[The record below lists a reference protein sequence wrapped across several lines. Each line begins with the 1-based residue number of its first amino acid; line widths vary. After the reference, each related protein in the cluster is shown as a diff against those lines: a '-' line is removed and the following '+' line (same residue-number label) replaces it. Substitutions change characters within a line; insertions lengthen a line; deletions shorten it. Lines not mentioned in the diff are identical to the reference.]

1 MELTLTAL
9 LFIYLLL
16 GIFVGLNAGFIGG
29 GGGSFTMPILIYTFS
44 LLGYHEDVLA
54 HTAVGTSLFV
64 ITFTAA
70 SGSLVHIKMKTVYI
84 RLLLMM
90 MVFGAAGAWSGATL
104 SSHIS
109 GEVFVKI
116 LGVALIFVTIF
127 LYLQEKKAKS
137 DNDSSQPKESNMRQR
152 GSLKDLV
159 LSGVFGFLAGFASA
173 FFGIGGSIVMLP
185 ASLIF
190 LRFSLIEAIAHS
202 TCLMTVTA
210 LIGVLA
216 QGYYGFG
223 KSDLIPYSIGYVNY
237 AAGITMAVSGIFA
250 SRWAATKVHLVNHQK
265 FMKVI
270 LVLLF
275 FAAIG
280 LLIK

>member
-16 GIFVGLNAGFIGG
+16 GILVGLNAGFIGG
-29 GGGSFTMPILIYTFS
+29 GGGFFTMPVLIYTFS

-64 ITFTAA
+64 IMFTAA
-70 SGSLVHIKMKTVYI
+70 SGSIVHIKRRTVYLK
-84 RLLLMM
+84 LLLMM
-90 MVFGAAGAWSGATL
+90 AIFGAAGAWSGGTL
-104 SSHIS
+104 SAHIR
-109 GEVFVKI
+109 GEVFIKI
-116 LGVALIFVTIF
+116 LAVALIIISII
-127 LYLQEKKAKS
+127 LYRGEKKYKPNGEGLHSKKS
-137 DNDSSQPKESNMRQR
+137 NTRLR

-159 LSGVFGFLAGFASA
+159 LSGILGFLAGFASA

-185 ASLIF
+185 ASLLF
-190 LRFSLIEAIAHS
+190 LRFSLIEAISHA
-202 TCLMTVTA
+202 TCLMTVSA
-210 LIGVLA
+210 LVGVLA
-216 QGYYGFG
+216 QGYYGLG

-250 SRWAATKVHLVNHQK
+250 SRWAAKKVHLINHQK

-280 LLIK
+280 LLLK